1 MSKNITNLSNN
12 QKSFFKFLKINLF
25 LYFTLVI
32 GIYYN
37 LAFSGIELSWWIDN
51 SLDRVL
57 FSISGLFIISLVLTL
72 DNLKNYNLK

>member
-1 MSKNITNLSNN
+1 MQYSYVISKFYSLSIT
-12 QKSFFKFLKINLF
+12 FGTCVLF
-25 LYFTLVI
+25 LVI

-37 LAFSGIELSWWIDN
+37 LAFSGIELSWWIVN